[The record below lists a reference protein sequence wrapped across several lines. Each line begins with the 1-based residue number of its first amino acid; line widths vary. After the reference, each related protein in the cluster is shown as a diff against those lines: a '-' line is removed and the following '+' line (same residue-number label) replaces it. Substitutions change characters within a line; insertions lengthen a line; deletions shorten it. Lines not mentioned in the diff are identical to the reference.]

1 MADYGVEVDTTQN
14 NGGEDD
20 EVLYGDDHQQQQ
32 QYNDFGAEEENPMD
46 VDDVPVTQ
54 EDAWAVIS

>member
-1 MADYGVEVDTTQN
+1 MADYGVEADATQI
-14 NGGEDD
+14 NGGED
-20 EVLYGDDHQQQQ
+20 EVMFGDDQQQ
-32 QYNDFGAEEENPMD
+32 QYNDFGAEEENPID